1 MIALPWGDKFPIS
14 LQFEKDE
21 SCPTERER
29 EREILEQ
36 PSKER
41 DGLSAYDGEIEKDT
55 CRDGQPV
62 HDRKIEKDTPR
73 DRHNRIT
80 KRRHK

>member
-1 MIALPWGDKFPIS
+1 MLYLGVTNFQS
-14 LQFEKDE
+14 LCNLRKTNHVRQ
-21 SCPTERER
+21 RER

-55 CRDGQPV
+55 CRDGQTV

>member
-21 SCPTERER
+21 SFPTERER
-29 EREILEQ
+29 ERER
-36 PSKER
+36 ER

-55 CRDGQPV
+55 CRDGQTV